1 MLKLTQFGAM
11 CGFGMFLQARGFSGR
26 GAAVHLLTAAVVVS
40 ALVVVVVRSAV
51 LLAVPVVSAIT
62 FVVSVTDTETKI
74 VSVTSGS
81 IDDVDAR
88 LAVDS
93 PTSVGA
99 AVVSRLVVTMD
110 DEGRQGPAL
119 TPEKARRTTDPAR
132 MDKRGIVT
140 RD

>member
-40 ALVVVVVRSAV
+40 AVVVVVRSAV
-51 LLAVPVVSAIT
+51 LLAVPVVSAIM

-119 TPEKARRTTDPAR
+119 TPEKARRTKDPAR